1 MSRCKH
7 VRTLCAGVLSLGLA
21 DGAAV
26 AADLTYKAPPPKPV
40 FDQLDVH
47 GFFDLTF
54 SNDYMTPRGLLV
66 TRTGLTTQALMGLS
80 LDVYKNQGA
89 FLSSISVDFGT
100 WNDLWSKQDSPSVG
114 SWNEMDWWVGAN
126 AKFAN
131 YWTFGVH
138 YWEFLPPAHGL
149 PTTFPSTERN
159 VEFALSYNDSWTGWA
174 VTFNPYAKLWY
185 HTSGPSNVVL
195 GEHNDIYDVEIGM
208 VPTIDL
214 RKYWGLPVTLTAP
227 TWVTV
232 GPTGFW
238 NRNDGTTT
246 FTSAGVPTNV
256 CGALSN
262 QPCALSNGGV
272 FATGLTGRTPLDAWI
287 PKRLGNWYVKYG
299 FQYYHIINDALLAAQ
314 QFTAGA
320 SGISTVNGTFPEARR
335 DVLAGFG
342 GIGFTF

>member
-80 LDVYKNQGA
+80 LDIYKNQGA

-100 WNDLWSKQDSPSVG
+100 WNDLWSKQDLPSVG

-159 VEFALSYNDSWTGWA
+159 VEFALSYNDFGP
-174 VTFNPYAKLWY
+174 V
-185 HTSGPSNVVL
+185 GPSRS
-195 GEHNDIYDVEIGM
+195 I
-208 VPTIDL
+208 
-214 RKYWGLPVTLTAP
+214 LTPNYGITRQAHR
-227 TWVTV
+227 TWCLV
-232 GPTGFW
+232 
-238 NRNDGTTT
+238 N
-246 FTSAGVPTNV
+246 
-256 CGALSN
+256 
-262 QPCALSNGGV
+262 
-272 FATGLTGRTPLDAWI
+272 I
-287 PKRLGNWYVKYG
+287 M
-299 FQYYHIINDALLAAQ
+299 
-314 QFTAGA
+314 
-320 SGISTVNGTFPEARR
+320 ISTTSKSAWCRR
-335 DVLAGFG
+335 S
-342 GIGFTF
+342 T